1 MLTKLSPQKR
11 MTEPQLKCI
20 KMKIGYARV
29 STADQNLDLQI
40 DALKKAGCEQIIKD
54 EISGSL
60 SQRPGLQE
68 LNKILRKGDEVIV
81 WRLDRLGRSLKNLIA
96 LINEFQEKGVSF
108 HSLCEAINTNSST
121 GKLIFHIFGALSEF
135 ERNLILE
142 RTKAGI
148 EAARARGRQGGRP
161 KKLDKAKRKLAIDL
175 YEGKKHSLNQICEAL
190 GISKPTLYKYI
201 KTGS

>member
-1 MLTKLSPQKR
+1 
-11 MTEPQLKCI
+11 
-20 KMKIGYARV
+20 MKIGYARV

>member
-1 MLTKLSPQKR
+1 M
-11 MTEPQLKCI
+11 
-20 KMKIGYARV
+20 
-29 STADQNLDLQI
+29 
-40 DALKKAGCEQIIKD
+40 
-54 EISGSL
+54 
-60 SQRPGLQE
+60 
-68 LNKILRKGDEVIV
+68 

-161 KKLDKAKRKLAIDL
+161 KNWI
-175 YEGKKHSLNQICEAL
+175 
-190 GISKPTLYKYI
+190 KPKE
-201 KTGS
+201 S